1 MTVFGHRNAREAA
14 LAFVFRCI
22 SRLDLGVLNGCHMWI
37 VEWLLAA
44 VLIVVAAVAG
54 IVFLGF
60 QARSRDLGM

>member
-1 MTVFGHRNAREAA
+1 M
-14 LAFVFRCI
+14 
-22 SRLDLGVLNGCHMWI
+22 LNGCHMWI